1 MSDLS
6 SITEDVKSVLVA
18 DTMATTVDA
27 PIDTIPTTV
36 DTPVDTPT
44 TAVVDTPEEKAVE
57 EDKKENLRELR
68 TQAMAQYEP
77 VDEDQQRLQR
87 LNFLLEKS
95 AAYVSFVSKKLDSK
109 RAEMRS
115 VGADDDDSKPA
126 ASDDEA
132 ESQPAKRKGKKQ
144 KTAPRAKR
152 ARNKLTVAAGDEPKD
167 DEDSATVEPLIID
180 GERVSVRQPRLITGG
195 IMRDYQLEGME
206 WLASLYENG
215 LNGILADEMGL
226 GKTLQTIA
234 FLCFLRERQVW
245 GPFLVLCPL
254 STLSNW
260 VSEFYRFAP
269 TTPVLK
275 YHGTPDERKEMRN
288 KHLRRLD
295 KNFPIVVTTYEISM
309 KDKQAL
315 QRFAWKFIIVD
326 EGHRIKNMNCK
337 LIRDLKSYQSTN
349 RLLLTGTPLQNS
361 LSELWSLLN
370 FLLPDIFDDLDSF
383 QEWFN
388 FNDISER
395 EGQTRIISEQTSN
408 SVVSKLHQI
417 LQPFLLRRLK
427 IDVEKF
433 LPPKR
438 EYLIACPMAPLQ
450 YEYYQAVRGPNLRGF
465 LEEKFV
471 KGGNPIT
478 SAVADAED
486 NTLVPGTPASDAP
499 LVVDSAPKKAGSKS
513 RTASNKD
520 LLAEASDFL
529 GLQDSLGGDAA
540 AGRPSRPRASRTKNA
555 VYKEADEDDSF
566 DSDEP
571 EIMQLDEVS
580 DDLND
585 LNLQKAAAEQDP
597 LARLKAA
604 VLVRQMNLQFRLMQ
618 QRKVCQHPYL
628 FDFPVKN
635 PSDPESEFL
644 IDEQLVR
651 SSGKLL
657 VLDRL
662 LPELFA
668 KGHRVLIFSQF
679 SRVLDI
685 LEFYAELRSWRF
697 CRIDGSVG
705 QVDRQDA
712 IVRFNTDPT
721 IPLFLLTTRSG
732 GLGINLTAADT
743 VVIFDSDWNPQQ
755 DLQAQDRVHRI
766 GQKRPVIIYRLI
778 IAGSCEN
785 AMLNRAK
792 AKRKLEKLVI
802 HERRFKGIARQTQA
816 AGATDEVSVQDIAH
830 ILMDDDTDLVE
841 KDQRGLRAVLESL
854 GPDQQVPPEAVLTN
868 DEVVALTDRS
878 PEAYV
883 KKDIV
888 DSVRFT
894 ELDQVRDEQNDLLA
908 KMEVSAKQ

>member
-1 MSDLS
+1 MSEL
-6 SITEDVKSVLVA
+6 SITEDKAALA
-18 DTMATTVDA
+18 A
-27 PIDTIPTTV
+27 TTV
-36 DTPVDTPT
+36 DTPVDTPA
-44 TAVVDTPEEKAVE
+44 TAVAEFPEEVATVE
-57 EDKKENLRELR
+57 EGKKENLRELR

-77 VDEDQQRLQR
+77 VNEDQKRLQR

-115 VGADDDDSKPA
+115 VGADDASKQ
-126 ASDDEA
+126 ASGDEA
-132 ESQPAKRKGKKQ
+132 EPLPAKRKGKQ
-144 KTAPRAKR
+144 KAAPRAKR
-152 ARNKLTVAAGDEPKD
+152 ARNRLTVSAGDDRKE
-167 DEDSATVEPLIID
+167 EASVEPLAID
-180 GERVSVRQPRLITGG
+180 GEQVSARQPRLITGG

-260 VSEFYRFAP
+260 ASEFYRFTP

-295 KNFPIVVTTYEISM
+295 EHFPIVVTTYEIAM

-395 EGQTRIISEQTSN
+395 EGQTRIISEQTAN

-427 IDVEKF
+427 VDVEKF

-465 LEEKFV
+465 LEEKFIS
-471 KGGNPIT
+471 GGN
-478 SAVADAED
+478 SASADAED
-486 NTLVPGTPASDAP
+486 NTLVPGTPASDTP
-499 LVVDSAPKKAGSKS
+499 PVVDGVSKKAGSKPRS
-513 RTASNKD
+513 TYNKE
-520 LLAEASDFL
+520 LLAEASSFL
-529 GLQDSLGGDAA
+529 GLQDSLGEDTA
-540 AGRPSRPRASRTKNA
+540 AGRPGRPRASRKKNA
-555 VYKEADEDDSF
+555 VYKEADDDDSF

-571 EIMQLDEVS
+571 EAIQLDDVA
-580 DDLND
+580 DDLGD
-585 LNLQKAAAEQDP
+585 LALQQATAELDP

-685 LEFYAELRSWRF
+685 LEFYAELRNWRF
-697 CRIDGSVG
+697 CRIDGSVP
-705 QVDRQDA
+705 QVERQDA

-802 HERRFKGIARQTQA
+802 HERRFKGVSRQTQA
-816 AGATDEVSVQDIAH
+816 VGAADEVSVQDIAH

-878 PEAYV
+878 PDAYV
-883 KKDIV
+883 KKDSV
-888 DSVRFT
+888 DSARFT
-894 ELDQVRDEQNDLLA
+894 ELEQVRDEQNDLLA
-908 KMEVSAKQ
+908 KMETN